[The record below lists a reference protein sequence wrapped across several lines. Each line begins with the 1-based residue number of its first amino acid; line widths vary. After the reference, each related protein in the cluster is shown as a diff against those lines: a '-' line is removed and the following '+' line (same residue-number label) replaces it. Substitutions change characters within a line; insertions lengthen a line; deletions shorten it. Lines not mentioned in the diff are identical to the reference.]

1 MPPIAKALQLDMIG
15 LMLPGVLHSLTALL
29 CLVPA
34 VLLRFRPQQSR
45 DWAFWGAVLLA
56 ISGPGVLSLALLWGH
71 WVTGLAPALWVSL
84 TVSVAVFALVSVV
97 LPTAWRLLPLL
108 SPYLFMVGGIATV
121 WQQAMGHT
129 LSKAEP
135 STWLGLHILLGVAT
149 YALLTLAAVASLA
162 AFVRE
167 RALKRKQPTSLSS
180 QLPSVTDSEWL
191 ATILLAVGEVV
202 LGVGLGSGMAVNWLD
217 SGQLLVW
224 DHKTLL
230 SILAFVLIGLLLYA
244 IRFCGVRGRLAVRII
259 LFAWLLL
266 TLAYPGVKFVTGVLI
281 G

>member
-1 MPPIAKALQLDMIG
+1 LLPIAKTQQLDMIAP
-15 LMLPGVLHSLTALL
+15 MLPGVLHSLTALI

-45 DWAFWGAVLLA
+45 DWAFWGAVVLA
-56 ISGPGVLSLALLWGH
+56 FAGPGVLSLALLWGH

-84 TVSVAVFALVSVV
+84 TVTVVAFAVVSVV
-97 LPTAWRLLPLL
+97 LSSAWRLLPLL
-108 SPYLFMVGGIATV
+108 SPYLLLVGVIATI

-129 LSKAEP
+129 LLQAEP
-135 STWLGLHILLGVAT
+135 TTWLGLHIVLGVAT

-162 AFVRE
+162 AFVQE
-167 RALKRKQPTSLSS
+167 RALKRKRPTHLSA
-180 QLPSVTDSEWL
+180 QLPSVTDAERQ
-191 ATILLAVGEVV
+191 ATILLAVSEAV
-202 LGVGLGSGMAVNWLD
+202 LGVGLGSGMAVEWIDN
-217 SGQLLVW
+217 GQLLTW

-244 IRFCGVRGRLAVRII
+244 IRFCGVRGRLAARII
-259 LFAWLLL
+259 LLAWLLV